1 MGYNDVGL
9 IVRDHSFSRITEF
22 RAEPRNL
29 PVSAEFLCFPGILR
43 NLVLAS
49 NKGTN
54 NGIFYFWS
62 VSGGRR

>member
-1 MGYNDVGL
+1 M
-9 IVRDHSFSRITEF
+9 VRDHSFQRITEF

-29 PVSAEFLCFPGILR
+29 PVSAEFLCFPEILR

-49 NKGTN
+49 DNGTN
-54 NGIFYFWS
+54 NGMFWS